1 MASFPD
7 AELQKTSSLAL
18 NAVVLGAQQMTK
30 TAVMQFEGLLP
41 ILSLV
46 NSEDEECVH
55 TGIYCLGSLAEND
68 EVTSKLVKL
77 GAISAVVNQSSL
89 GTIEVKRASGYFL
102 ALLCESPE
110 FHAELSKQGAFESVI
125 NLASLEDV
133 ECQEYA
139 AFSLAHLSSNRD
151 YQVRLVE
158 LGALTPIVAMMST
171 NSEPS
176 HYASLAL
183 LKLADNFENHVAIA
197 QAGGI
202 QSLLRL
208 GRSRATDEE
217 VAYKSSLSVG
227 SLAANAVRMLPGG
240 GDGGGKGGGL
250 GFAAASMQAK
260 VSGAA
265 GRGREKTKDYLDEK
279 AT

>member
-18 NAVVLGAQQMTK
+18 NAIVLGAQQMTK
-30 TAVMQFEGLLP
+30 TGVMQFEGILP
-41 ILSLV
+41 ILTLV
-46 NSEDEECVH
+46 NSDDEECVH
-55 TGIYCLGSLAEND
+55 TGIYALGSLSEND
-68 EVTSKLVKL
+68 EVKSKIVKL
-77 GAISAVVNQSSL
+77 GGISAVVNQSGM
-89 GTIEVKRASGYFL
+89 GTIEVKRAAGYFL
-102 ALLCESPE
+102 ALLCENPE
-110 FHAELSKQGAFESVI
+110 FHGEMAKQGGLEAIIS
-125 NLASLEDV
+125 LASLEDM

-139 AFSLAHLSSNRD
+139 SFSLAHISSNRD
-151 YQVRLVE
+151 FQVRLVE

-197 QAGGI
+197 SAGGI

-217 VAYKSSLSVG
+217 ISYKSSLSVG
-227 SLAANAVRMLPGG
+227 SLAANAVRMLPGSG
-240 GDGGGKGGGL
+240 NSGNGV
-250 GFAAASMQAK
+250 GFAASAMQAK

-265 GRGREKTKDYLDEK
+265 GRGREKTTQYLDNK
-279 AT
+279 AG